1 MINLYI
7 RIYLSFSNS
16 FPMKIV
22 RVLSRLPCAI
32 QYILVFFFFLFN
44 WSTLDYNVVLVS
56 GVQQSEPIIRI
67 HIPTLFLDPISMY
80 AIREYWVEFPVLYI
94 QWVLISYLF
103 YI

>member
-32 QYILVFFFFLFN
+32 QYILVFFFSF
-44 WSTLDYNVVLVS
+44 
-56 GVQQSEPIIRI
+56 
-67 HIPTLFLDPISMY
+67 
-80 AIREYWVEFPVLYI
+80 
-94 QWVLISYLF
+94 
-103 YI
+103 